1 MPRSTRSTR
10 HVSRV
15 AVMAVIATVASSLA
29 SIVPSSAL
37 AGDRRLEILVVNM
50 TPTPTESGRT
60 CTDAIVRR
68 IRADYTTVSRLGE
81 TPLRRLTGHEGET
94 TTFLDW
100 PYADFRA
107 VMERG
112 ETHVDSV
119 ALVDCR
125 PDERRVDVL
134 VTSPRGVASRI
145 ELRDVRVDPTRA
157 AWVADTLLRQ
167 AWLGFSP

>member
-1 MPRSTRSTR
+1 MTFFVRLARAAGAL
-10 HVSRV
+10 
-15 AVMAVIATVASSLA
+15 AVLVLFGLVL
-29 SIVPSSAL
+29 VSSAR

-50 TPTPTESGRT
+50 TPAPTESGRT

-81 TPLRRLTGHEGET
+81 TPLRRLTGHEGDAT
-94 TTFLDW
+94 SFLEW
-100 PYADFRA
+100 PFRDLAA
-107 VMERG
+107 VIERG
-112 ETHVDSV
+112 DTRLDAV

-134 VTSPRGVASRI
+134 VTSPRGQVTRL
-145 ELRDVRVDPTRA
+145 ELRDVRVDATRA

-167 AWLGFSP
+167 AWIGFSP

>member
-1 MPRSTRSTR
+1 MI
-10 HVSRV
+10 RV
-15 AVMAVIATVASSLA
+15 VRLLSAAGLLVALALA
-29 SIVPSSAL
+29 STAR

-50 TPTPTESGRT
+50 TAAPTDGGRA

-81 TPLRRLTGHEGET
+81 TPLRRLTGHEADAT
-94 TTFLDW
+94 SFLDW
-100 PYADFRA
+100 PFADFA
-107 VMERG
+107 PVLERRD
-112 ETHVDSV
+112 TRLDAV

-134 VTSPRGVASRI
+134 VTSPSGQVTRLQ
-145 ELRDVRVDPTRA
+145 LRDVRVDAARA